1 MVVWCLWGWGNGKVL
16 IMQEVQSRKEG
27 SSIDL
32 LDNIELKQVDVILS
46 AFTTVQLNGK
56 KNRYKNACFLGK
68 KK

>member
-56 KNRYKNACFLGK
+56 KTDIKMHAF
-68 KK
+68 

>member
-1 MVVWCLWGWGNGKVL
+1 
-16 IMQEVQSRKEG
+16 MQEVQSRKEG

-56 KNRYKNACFLGK
+56 KQI
-68 KK
+68 